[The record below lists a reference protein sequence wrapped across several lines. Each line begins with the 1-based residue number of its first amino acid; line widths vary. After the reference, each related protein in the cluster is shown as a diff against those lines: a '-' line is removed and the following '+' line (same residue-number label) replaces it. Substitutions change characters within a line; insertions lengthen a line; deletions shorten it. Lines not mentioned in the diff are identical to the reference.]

1 MRAAGDD
8 TPTLPEDPAALRT
21 LLLETLAKYDTLNA
35 KLGSIAAERDA
46 LAARNEQLHHLLL
59 KLQRRQFGRKS
70 EQLPEEQLLFAFEE
84 IEATLAEN
92 AAGAGKQ
99 SPVLRDRQRKRRR
112 AGRGRLPA
120 HLPRVEQV
128 LAPEAAACPCC
139 RGPLVEIGVDAAER
153 LDVIPAQFRVLVT
166 RRPKLACRACP
177 GVVLQAPA
185 PARLVEGGMPSEA
198 TVAHVLVSR
207 YADHLPLYR
216 QAQILARQGIEIGR
230 EILADWTGTAA
241 LEIVPVVRR
250 MHEILLASPRLFADE
265 TTMPVLDPG
274 RGQVKKGFAW
284 AIARDDRPWG
294 GTDPPA
300 VVFHYAPGRGA
311 KHPKALLAGYQGILQ
326 CDGYAAYKTL
336 AAANDQI
343 TLAFCWSHVR
353 REFIELA
360 KGKTAPIAEETL
372 QRIAALYA
380 IEAEVRGKPPE
391 IRQAVRQ
398 TTSKPLVEDLLT
410 WFSAQLARL
419 PGGSPTA
426 KAIRY
431 ALNHRDG
438 LVRFLDDG
446 RIELDNNVAERAIR
460 PLVLSRKNALFA
472 SGDGGGARWA
482 AVASLIETCKLNGV
496 DPQRY
501 FTDLLTRLVNGWPN
515 SRIDEL
521 MPWCWAAAET
531 TPPSSQEAK
540 GS

>member
-1 MRAAGDD
+1 MRAAGAD
-8 TPTLPEDPAALRT
+8 TPTLPEDPAVLRA
-21 LLLETLAKYDTLNA
+21 LLLETLAKCDTL
-35 KLGSIAAERDA
+35 SAERDA

-59 KLQRRQFGRKS
+59 KLKRRQFGRKS
-70 EQLPEEQLLFAFEE
+70 EQLPEDQLLFAFEE
-84 IEATLAEN
+84 IEATLAGN
-92 AAGAGKQ
+92 AAEAGKR
-99 SPVLRDRQRKRRR
+99 SPALQDQQKKRRR
-112 AGRGRLPA
+112 ADRGRLPA
-120 HLPRVEQV
+120 HLPRIEQE
-128 LAPEAAACPCC
+128 LMPEATACPCC
-139 RGPLVEIGVDAAER
+139 QGPLVEIGVDAAER

-166 RRPKLACRACP
+166 KRPKLACRACP

-185 PARLVEGGMPSEA
+185 PARLVEGGMPTEA

-216 QAQILARQGIEIGR
+216 QAQILARQGIGIGR

-274 RGQVKKGFAW
+274 RGRTKKGFAW

-311 KHPKALLAGYQGILQ
+311 KHPKALLADHHGILQ

-336 AAANDQI
+336 AAANGRI

-353 REFIELA
+353 REFVELA
-360 KGKTAPIAEETL
+360 KGKTAPIATETL

-380 IEAEVRGKPPE
+380 VEAEVRGQPPQL
-391 IRQAVRQ
+391 RQAVRQ
-398 TTSKPLVEDLLT
+398 AKSKPLVDAPFPWLE
-410 WFSAQLARL
+410 AQLARL

-446 RIELDNNVAERAIR
+446 RVELDNNVAERAIR

-472 SGDGGGARWA
+472 SGDDGGARWA
-482 AVASLIETCKLNGV
+482 AVASLVETCKLNDV

-501 FTDLLTRLVNGWPN
+501 FTALLTRLVNGWPN
-515 SRIDEL
+515 NRIDEL
-521 MPWCWAAAET
+521 MPWHWATDE
-531 TPPSSQEAK
+531 K
-540 GS
+540 G

>member
-8 TPTLPEDPAALRT
+8 TPTLPEDPAALRA
-21 LLLETLAKYDTLNA
+21 LLLETLAKVDTLDA
-35 KLGSIAAERDA
+35 ELGSIAAERDA
-46 LAARNEQLHHLLL
+46 LAARNEQLHHLLA
-59 KLQRRQFGRKS
+59 KLRRRQFGRKS
-70 EQLPEEQLLFAFEE
+70 ERLPEDQMLFAFEE

-92 AAGAGKQ
+92 AAEGAKQ
-99 SPVLRDRQRKRRR
+99 SPALRGQQKKRRR

-120 HLPRVEQV
+120 HLPRIEQV
-128 LAPEAAACPCC
+128 LAPEATACPCC
-139 RGPLVEIGVDAAER
+139 QGPLVEIGVDAAER
-153 LDVIPAQFRVLVT
+153 LDVIPARFRVVVT
-166 RRPKLACRACP
+166 KRPKLACRACA

-185 PARLVEGGMPSEA
+185 PARLIEGGMPTEA

-216 QAQILARQGIEIGR
+216 QSQILARQGIEIGR
-230 EILADWTGTAA
+230 EVLADWSGAAA

-274 RGQVKKGFAW
+274 RGRTKKGFAW

-300 VVFHYAPGRGA
+300 VAFHYAPGRGA
-311 KHPKALLAGYQGILQ
+311 QHPKALLAGYRGILQ

-336 AAANDQI
+336 AAANGDV
-343 TLAFCWSHVR
+343 TLAFCWSHAR

-360 KGKTAPIAEETL
+360 KGQTAPIATEAL

-380 IEAEVRGKPPE
+380 VEAEVRGEPAAL
-391 IRQAVRQ
+391 RRAVRQ
-398 TTSKPLVEDLLT
+398 AKSRPLVEDLFT
-410 WFSAQLARL
+410 WFEAQLARL

-431 ALNHRDG
+431 PLNHRDG

-446 RIELDNNVAERAIR
+446 RIELDTNTVERAIR
-460 PLVLSRKNALFA
+460 PLCLSRKNALFA
-472 SGDGGGARWA
+472 SGDDGGARWA
-482 AVASLIETCKLNGV
+482 AVASLVETCKLNGV

-501 FTDLLTRLVNGWPN
+501 FADLLTRLVDGWPN
-515 SRIDEL
+515 GRIDEL
-521 MPWCWAAAET
+521 MPWCWATGRET
-531 TPPSSQEAK
+531 
-540 GS
+540 